1 MGRSNSYGRQVEK
14 VSENKKGD
22 KENIMRICLRLLSFV
37 ICIGSGIVLLQPGE
51 SLGETCEKAAAR
63 VVSVQGTV
71 QVKRAGETHWQA
83 VKLNEPYCPGD
94 VIQVQKNSRADV
106 ALANQPV
113 LRLDQNTVITLGGLK
128 DERTSLVSLAKGAA
142 HFFSRITRGL
152 EVQTA
157 FVNAGVE
164 GTEFFIRVEEDKV
177 SLSVFEG
184 KVLASNAAGSLA
196 VTGGQSAVAEAGKA
210 PVPRVVVRPR
220 DAVQWALYYPPV
232 IYYHAG
238 EFQAGAQTDWQE
250 MARKSLDSYWK
261 GDLAN
266 AFSSIEGAPIDI
278 RDPRFFTYRAS
289 LLLTVGRVD
298 EAGADIERALSL
310 DPNNSHAF
318 ALQSIIAVA
327 HNEKDRAL
335 ALAKKA
341 READPNS
348 LTARIALS
356 YAQQANF
363 DLDGALNS
371 VSEAVKPGSENALA
385 WARLSELLLSFGRRD
400 EALTAAEQAVALN
413 PNLSRTQTV
422 LGFAYLTQVK
432 TQQSKDTFEK
442 AIELNNADPL
452 PRLGLGLA
460 KIREGNLTEG
470 AREIEIAASLDP
482 DNALIRSYLGKAYYE
497 EKRDKQASEEYT
509 MAEKLDPLDP
519 TSFFYDAIRKQTTN
533 RPVEA
538 LHDMQKA
545 IDLNDNRA
553 IYRSELLLD
562 ADLAARSASLA
573 RIYGDLGF
581 QQLALVEGWKSV
593 NTDPSDFSG
602 HRFLADTYAALPR
615 HEIARVSELLQ
626 SQLLQPLNM
635 TPIQPRLAESN
646 LFLISAGGPGA
657 LSFNEFNPLFNRD
670 GVTLQASGLAGENG
684 TWAGEG
690 VFAGIYKKASFSIGY
705 THFETDGWRE
715 NAYQNDNIA
724 NAFVQLELSPET
736 SIQAEYRYRHTKNGD
751 LMLNFFADDFS
762 PNLEEKSET
771 NSIRLGVRHAF
782 SPESVILGSFM
793 YQHRDSG
800 SQDIPPGGF
809 VTLFDD
815 QFPDQ
820 KAFSGEVQH
829 LFRSKYF
836 NLTSGIGYFDINA
849 EERLNV
855 EFNPDFGF
863 PALQSTTP
871 QDVRHT
877 NFYLYSYIKPIE
889 NVTITLGASYDLFDT
904 ESPNSE
910 TRNQFNPKFGIIWN
924 PLPNTTLRA
933 AASRVLKRTLITDQT
948 LEPTQVAGFNQ
959 FFDDF
964 NSTESWRYGIAVDQ
978 KFTKNIYAGVEL
990 SRRDLSIP
998 WRSIQFDEFGN
1009 EIEDE
1014 IKRGDGNEYLGR
1026 TYLFWTPHPWLALSA
1041 EYQYE
1046 RLKNDEDV
1054 AFNSNPRMKEL
1065 KTHRVPLGLRFF
1077 HPSGL
1082 SASLKATYYDQHGD
1096 FNRNDNTFESVDEDF
1111 WVVDAAIGYR
1121 LPKRNGFIT
1130 VGATNLFD
1138 KHFKYQETDRR
1149 NPSVVPDRFTFVK
1162 VTLALP

>member
-232 IYYHAG
+232 IYYHTG

-363 DLDGALNS
+363 DLEGALQS
-371 VSEAVKPGSENALA
+371 LRDAVKPGSENALA

-413 PNLSRTQTV
+413 PNLSRTQTD

-470 AREIEIAASLDP
+470 AREIEIASSLDP

-497 EKRDKQASEEYT
+497 
-509 MAEKLDPLDP
+509 
-519 TSFFYDAIRKQTTN
+519 
-533 RPVEA
+533 
-538 LHDMQKA
+538 
-545 IDLNDNRA
+545 
-553 IYRSELLLD
+553 
-562 ADLAARSASLA
+562 
-573 RIYGDLGF
+573 
-581 QQLALVEGWKSV
+581 
-593 NTDPSDFSG
+593 
-602 HRFLADTYAALPR
+602 
-615 HEIARVSELLQ
+615 
-626 SQLLQPLNM
+626 
-635 TPIQPRLAESN
+635 
-646 LFLISAGGPGA
+646 
-657 LSFNEFNPLFNRD
+657 
-670 GVTLQASGLAGENG
+670 
-684 TWAGEG
+684 
-690 VFAGIYKKASFSIGY
+690 
-705 THFETDGWRE
+705 
-715 NAYQNDNIA
+715 
-724 NAFVQLELSPET
+724 
-736 SIQAEYRYRHTKNGD
+736 
-751 LMLNFFADDFS
+751 
-762 PNLEEKSET
+762 
-771 NSIRLGVRHAF
+771 
-782 SPESVILGSFM
+782 
-793 YQHRDSG
+793 
-800 SQDIPPGGF
+800 
-809 VTLFDD
+809 
-815 QFPDQ
+815 
-820 KAFSGEVQH
+820 
-829 LFRSKYF
+829 
-836 NLTSGIGYFDINA
+836 
-849 EERLNV
+849 
-855 EFNPDFGF
+855 
-863 PALQSTTP
+863 
-871 QDVRHT
+871 
-877 NFYLYSYIKPIE
+877 
-889 NVTITLGASYDLFDT
+889 
-904 ESPNSE
+904 
-910 TRNQFNPKFGIIWN
+910 
-924 PLPNTTLRA
+924 
-933 AASRVLKRTLITDQT
+933 
-948 LEPTQVAGFNQ
+948 
-959 FFDDF
+959 
-964 NSTESWRYGIAVDQ
+964 
-978 KFTKNIYAGVEL
+978 
-990 SRRDLSIP
+990 
-998 WRSIQFDEFGN
+998 
-1009 EIEDE
+1009 
-1014 IKRGDGNEYLGR
+1014 
-1026 TYLFWTPHPWLALSA
+1026 
-1041 EYQYE
+1041 
-1046 RLKNDEDV
+1046 
-1054 AFNSNPRMKEL
+1054 
-1065 KTHRVPLGLRFF
+1065 
-1077 HPSGL
+1077 
-1082 SASLKATYYDQHGD
+1082 
-1096 FNRNDNTFESVDEDF
+1096 
-1111 WVVDAAIGYR
+1111 
-1121 LPKRNGFIT
+1121 
-1130 VGATNLFD
+1130 
-1138 KHFKYQETDRR
+1138 
-1149 NPSVVPDRFTFVK
+1149 
-1162 VTLALP
+1162 